1 MLNLIEKNYF
11 NFNDYYIG
19 NTKSIYVDRDHIG
32 KEHRIQLSNHF

>member
-19 NTKSIYVDRDHIG
+19 NTKSIYVDRDHKG
-32 KEHRIQLSNHF
+32 KKT